1 MLSYVLSCV
10 TLTLVASLFCTNVIF
25 LQGPQGREGVEGEK
39 GDTVSFLVT
48 QKCSFTAYKFLF
60 FRLKTFSNFIFQIS
74 KI

>member
-48 QKCSFTAYKFLF
+48 QKCSLLHTNFYFL
-60 FRLKTFSNFIFQIS
+60 S
-74 KI
+74 